1 MKRIK
6 WICDTDRQEIKIR
19 FGKIRPFQNICKV
32 TGRLEH
38 MNAEIE
44 YIPNKYLLEIGSYRE
59 RLDEGFDDYVEGV
72 GKTIFDEIDSLIKPK
87 ALKVIVY
94 LEDKYLS
101 PWNVEITKC

>member
-6 WICDTDRQEIKIR
+6 WICDTDSQEIKIR

-59 RLDEGFDDYVEGV
+59 GV